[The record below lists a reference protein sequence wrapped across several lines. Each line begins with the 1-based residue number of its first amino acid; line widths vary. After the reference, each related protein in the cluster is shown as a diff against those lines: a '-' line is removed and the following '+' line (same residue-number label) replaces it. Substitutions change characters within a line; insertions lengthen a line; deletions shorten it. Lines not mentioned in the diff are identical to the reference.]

1 MTIVD
6 FLIDLVMTPGASI
19 RLIPAINVT
28 LVALLGLLL
37 YLGQDWAIEMHH
49 LYTMT
54 GLAIALLISVNWF
67 LIEFKAEQERQEK
80 QKKRPRMTTLMP
92 PTKQDRKDYAAE
104 LIEKNRYIMKSK
116 ICESL

>member
-80 QKKRPRMTTLMP
+80 QKKEASNDDADAVNQARSERLRRRT
-92 PTKQDRKDYAAE
+92 D
-104 LIEKNRYIMKSK
+104 
-116 ICESL
+116 